1 MMLSYAS
8 YTLQQINSLHQVQMI
23 GVFSK
28 RNVWTL
34 LRREE
39 MKKPEEIQPSIL
51 RQLKNRNI
59 KNHDKE
65 IDLEENVSKQK
76 GVQCKK

>member
-28 RNVWTL
+28 RNLWTL

-39 MKKPEEIQPSIL
+39 EKDWRDEEAWRDPTL
-51 RQLKNRNI
+51 NI
-59 KNHDKE
+59 KT
-65 IDLEENVSKQK
+65 I
-76 GVQCKK
+76 KKS